1 MKQIDSHGKPYNR
14 FLVMSV
20 MMLAAIAGSLMQT
33 SLGTALPTLMKA
45 FDINLS
51 TAQQA
56 TTWFLL
62 ANGIMVPISA
72 YLANNFSTKWLHVSA
87 YIMLLVGV
95 VLTVMT
101 PQNADSWW
109 IFVLGR
115 VITGIGVGIIL
126 PLMQIVIL
134 NMYKEHE
141 RAGAMGMMGLV
152 VGMAPA
158 FGPTLTGLILEK
170 NHIIFG
176 MTLSNDWTSIFVAP
190 LLFIIL
196 AVVLSPFTI
205 KDIIPMKKTHLDIL
219 SLCLSTIGFGL
230 FLFGFT
236 NVSSQGWDDFI
247 SVICPIVSGIV
258 MLVLFAFR
266 QTKLEVPFLDIRVF
280 LHKDFTVPTLLV
292 LFATMAMYGVEMML
306 PTYLQ
311 NIRGLTPL
319 DSGLALMWGA
329 LMMGLVSPVVGK
341 IYNKVGIK
349 RLSFV
354 GFGLLT
360 LGTIPF
366 LYLTAETPQLIITIL
381 YALRMIGVATVLMP
395 LTTSAMSALPKKQL
409 SDGTAANNTIRQIS
423 SSIVVAL
430 LTSIV
435 QNVINTNKPSSSLK
449 HSDPLLYISKTLAAS
464 MNGFI
469 SAFTISLGFA
479 IIGIVLIFCL
489 NSKKETVK

>member
-33 SLGTALPTLMKA
+33 SLGTALPTLMRA

-170 NHIIFG
+170 N
-176 MTLSNDWTSIFVAP
+176 
-190 LLFIIL
+190 
-196 AVVLSPFTI
+196 
-205 KDIIPMKKTHLDIL
+205 
-219 SLCLSTIGFGL
+219 
-230 FLFGFT
+230 
-236 NVSSQGWDDFI
+236 I
-247 SVICPIVSGIV
+247 SY
-258 MLVLFAFR
+258 LV
-266 QTKLEVPFLDIRVF
+266 
-280 LHKDFTVPTLLV
+280 
-292 LFATMAMYGVEMML
+292 
-306 PTYLQ
+306 
-311 NIRGLTPL
+311 
-319 DSGLALMWGA
+319 
-329 LMMGLVSPVVGK
+329 
-341 IYNKVGIK
+341 
-349 RLSFV
+349 
-354 GFGLLT
+354 
-360 LGTIPF
+360 
-366 LYLTAETPQLIITIL
+366 
-381 YALRMIGVATVLMP
+381 
-395 LTTSAMSALPKKQL
+395 
-409 SDGTAANNTIRQIS
+409 
-423 SSIVVAL
+423 
-430 LTSIV
+430 
-435 QNVINTNKPSSSLK
+435 
-449 HSDPLLYISKTLAAS
+449 
-464 MNGFI
+464 
-469 SAFTISLGFA
+469 
-479 IIGIVLIFCL
+479 
-489 NSKKETVK
+489 